1 MPQTAR
7 PTRNRNMSLARGTV
21 PRGISATSE
30 DLSEAAVRSFG
41 DFYASSEA
49 LSYYPHSFPLDT
61 ASVVEKGAR
70 EFLKDTLAKL
80 KNLLTLKAGWNGYDS
95 LAPDRDAVVHAEN
108 WIVRLYL
115 EAAELGRPWIKP
127 NVIADA
133 EGEVVFEWWYGK
145 KKLTVY
151 IGDESA
157 EYIQVRGPDRH
168 SEMSDGDAEPISVC
182 RSLWLWL
189 TS

>member
-7 PTRNRNMSLARGTV
+7 PTRNRNMSVARGTV
-21 PRGISATSE
+21 PRGISTASE
-30 DLSEAAVRSFG
+30 ELSEAAVRSFG

-133 EGEVVFEWWYGK
+133 EGEVVFEWWCDK

-157 EYIQVRGPDRH
+157 EYIQIGGPDIH
-168 SEMSDGDAEPISVC
+168 SEMSDGDAEPISAC

>member
-1 MPQTAR
+1 M
-7 PTRNRNMSLARGTV
+7 
-21 PRGISATSE
+21 
-30 DLSEAAVRSFG
+30 
-41 DFYASSEA
+41 
-49 LSYYPHSFPLDT
+49 
-61 ASVVEKGAR
+61 
-70 EFLKDTLAKL
+70 
-80 KNLLTLKAGWNGYDS
+80 
-95 LAPDRDAVVHAEN
+95 HAEN